1 MGLKTNSATM
11 ISKKMVEFLI
21 TTLHSSAFTS
31 CDFQKHEQPHYIKN
45 RNDEQLKGPKEN
57 DMLEQTTNQL
67 PAHMMLSNE
76 VFAVMSVCSCELVEL
91 KLESTQFHAYFM

>member
-21 TTLHSSAFTS
+21 TALHSSAFTS

-45 RNDEQLKGPKEN
+45 KTGEHKGPKEN
-57 DMLEQTTNQL
+57 DMLQQTTNQL
-67 PAHMMLSNE
+67 PVHIMLSKKD
-76 VFAVMSVCSCELVEL
+76 VMSYTSHEFPCCV
-91 KLESTQFHAYFM
+91 